1 MVSNDKETL
10 KMKVE
15 QILQKSREN
24 MNNLCKSCPVCN
36 GRACR
41 NTIPGP
47 GAKGSGTVAIRN
59 YDAWKN
65 IHLVM
70 DTICE
75 NTPVSTQ
82 TKLFGHTFR
91 LPVFA
96 GPVGAVSMH
105 YGDAYVD
112 QTYNKVLVKACKDAG
127 IMAFTGDGM
136 DDQIMIGATQN
147 IKENDGIGVP
157 TIKPWAKEMVVE
169 KLKLAKEADAL
180 AIAMDIDAAGLPFL
194 KGFVPPAGRK
204 NVKEL
209 KEIVQ
214 EIDVPFIVKGILSV
228 KGALKA
234 KEAGAAAI
242 VVSNHGGRV
251 LDDTPA
257 TADVLEEIV
266 QAIGKD
272 MTILVDGGIRSGQ
285 DIFKALALGAD
296 GVLIARPFVNM
307 IYGAQE
313 EGVKALVDQLEQ
325 ELIDTMEMCG
335 ASTIQE
341 ITRDMV
347 R

>member
-1 MVSNDKETL
+1 
-10 KMKVE
+10 MKVE

-24 MNNLCKSCPVCN
+24 MNDLCKSCPVCN

-82 TKLFGHTFR
+82 TNLFGHTFR

-266 QAIGKD
+266 QAVGKD

-335 ASTIQE
+335 IYNSGNHTRYGTIM
-341 ITRDMV
+341 RNYNV
-347 R
+347 

>member
-1 MVSNDKETL
+1 
-10 KMKVE
+10 MKVE

-24 MNNLCKSCPVCN
+24 MNDLCKSCPVCN

-112 QTYNKVLVKACKDAG
+112 QTYNKVLVKVCKDAG

-147 IKENDGIGVP
+147 IKENDRIGVP

-266 QAIGKD
+266 QAVGKD

-313 EGVKALVDQLEQ
+313 EGVKAFVDQLEQ

>member
-1 MVSNDKETL
+1 
-10 KMKVE
+10 MKVE

-24 MNNLCKSCPVCN
+24 MNDLCKSCPVCN

-82 TKLFGHTFR
+82 TNLFGHTFR

-169 KLKLAKEADAL
+169 KLKLAKEAGAL

-204 NVKEL
+204 NVEEL

-214 EIDVPFIVKGILSV
+214 EIDVPFIAKGILSV

-234 KEAGAAAI
+234 KEAGASCI

-266 QAIGKD
+266 QAVGKD

-296 GVLIARPFVNM
+296 GVLVARPFVNM

-313 EGVKALVDQLEQ
+313 EGVKSLVDQLEQ

-341 ITRDMV
+341 ITRDMI

>member
-1 MVSNDKETL
+1 
-10 KMKVE
+10 MKVE

-24 MNNLCKSCPVCN
+24 MNDLCKSCPVCN

-82 TKLFGHTFR
+82 TNLFGHTFR

-169 KLKLAKEADAL
+169 KLKLAKEAGAL

-204 NVKEL
+204 NVEEFH
-209 KEIVQ
+209 EI
-214 EIDVPFIVKGILSV
+214 LY
-228 KGALKA
+228 L
-234 KEAGAAAI
+234 
-242 VVSNHGGRV
+242 
-251 LDDTPA
+251 
-257 TADVLEEIV
+257 
-266 QAIGKD
+266 
-272 MTILVDGGIRSGQ
+272 
-285 DIFKALALGAD
+285 IFDYPYKHYTFKYFE
-296 GVLIARPFVNM
+296 V
-307 IYGAQE
+307 
-313 EGVKALVDQLEQ
+313 
-325 ELIDTMEMCG
+325 
-335 ASTIQE
+335 
-341 ITRDMV
+341 
-347 R
+347 

>member
-1 MVSNDKETL
+1 
-10 KMKVE
+10 MKVE

-24 MNNLCKSCPVCN
+24 MNDLCKSCPVCN

-82 TKLFGHTFR
+82 TNLFGHTFR

-214 EIDVPFIVKGILSV
+214 EINVPFIVKGILSV

-234 KEAGAAAI
+234 KEAGASCI

-266 QAIGKD
+266 QAVGKD

-296 GVLIARPFVNM
+296 GVLVARPFVNM

-341 ITRDMV
+341 ITRDMI

>member
-1 MVSNDKETL
+1 
-10 KMKVE
+10 MKVE

-24 MNNLCKSCPVCN
+24 MNDLCKSCPVCN

-70 DTICE
+70 DTIYE

-82 TKLFGHTFR
+82 TNLFGHTFR

-204 NVKEL
+204 NVAEL

-234 KEAGAAAI
+234 KEAGASCI

-266 QAIGKD
+266 QAVGKD

-296 GVLIARPFVNM
+296 GVLVARPFVNM

-341 ITRDMV
+341 ITRDMI

>member
-1 MVSNDKETL
+1 
-10 KMKVE
+10 MKVE

-24 MNNLCKSCPVCN
+24 MNDLCKSCPVCN

-266 QAIGKD
+266 QAVGKD

-285 DIFKALALGAD
+285 DIFKALVLGAD

>member
-1 MVSNDKETL
+1 
-10 KMKVE
+10 MKVE

-24 MNNLCKSCPVCN
+24 MNDLCKSCPVCN

-82 TKLFGHTFR
+82 TNLFGHTFR

-169 KLKLAKEADAL
+169 KLKLAKEAGAL

-204 NVKEL
+204 NVAEL

-234 KEAGAAAI
+234 KEAGASCI

-266 QAIGKD
+266 QAVGKD

-296 GVLIARPFVNM
+296 GVLVARPFVNM

-341 ITRDMV
+341 ITRDMI

>member
-96 GPVGAVSMH
+96 GPIGAVSMH

-112 QTYNKVLVKACKDAG
+112 QTYNKVLIKACKDAG

-266 QAIGKD
+266 QAVGKD

-313 EGVKALVDQLEQ
+313 EGVKTLVDQLEQ

>member
-1 MVSNDKETL
+1 MTYEEIL
-10 KMKVE
+10 K
-15 QILQKSREN
+15 KSREN
-24 MNNLCKSCPVCN
+24 MNDLCKSCPVCN
-36 GRACR
+36 GKACR

-59 YDAWKN
+59 YEAWRN

-75 NTPVSTQ
+75 NKPVSTE
-82 TKLFGHTFR
+82 TTLFGQSFR

-96 GPVGAVSMH
+96 GPVGAVNMH

-112 QTYNKVLVKACKDAG
+112 QSYNAILVKACKETG

-136 DDQIMIGATQN
+136 DSNIMKVATKN
-147 IKENDGIGVP
+147 IKENDGTGVP
-157 TIKPWAKEMVVE
+157 TIKPWTRDMVME
-169 KLKLAKEADAL
+169 KLEMAKEASAL
-180 AIAMDIDAAGLPFL
+180 AVAMDVDTAGLPFL
-194 KGFVPPAGRK
+194 KGFQPPAGRK
-204 NVKEL
+204 SVEEL
-209 KEIVQ
+209 KEIVNACP
-214 EIDVPFIVKGILSV
+214 VPFIVKGIISV

-234 KEAGAAAI
+234 KEAGALAI
-242 VVSNHGGRV
+242 VISNHGGRV

-257 TADVLEEIV
+257 TAEVLEEIV
-266 QAIGKD
+266 QAVGDD
-272 MTILVDGGIRSGQ
+272 MTILVDGGIRTGQ
-285 DIFKALALGAD
+285 DVFKALALGAD

-313 EGVKALVDQLEQ
+313 EGVKAFVDQLEQ

>member
-1 MVSNDKETL
+1 
-10 KMKVE
+10 MKVE

-24 MNNLCKSCPVCN
+24 MNDLCKSCPVCN

-82 TKLFGHTFR
+82 TNLFGHTFR

-157 TIKPWAKEMVVE
+157 TIKPWTKEMVVE
-169 KLKLAKEADAL
+169 KLKLAKEAGAL

-204 NVKEL
+204 NVEEL

-234 KEAGAAAI
+234 KEAGASAI

-266 QAIGKD
+266 QAVGKD

-307 IYGAQE
+307 VYGAQE
-313 EGVKALVDQLEQ
+313 EGVKVLVDQLEQ

-341 ITRDMV
+341 ITRDMI

>member
-1 MVSNDKETL
+1 
-10 KMKVE
+10 MKVE

-136 DDQIMIGATQN
+136 DDQTMIGATQN

-266 QAIGKD
+266 QAVGKD

>member
-1 MVSNDKETL
+1 
-10 KMKVE
+10 MKVE

-24 MNNLCKSCPVCN
+24 MNDLCKSCPVCN

-82 TKLFGHTFR
+82 TNLFGHTFR

-112 QTYNKVLVKACKDAG
+112 QTYNKVLIKACKDAG

-169 KLKLAKEADAL
+169 KLKLAKEAGAL

-214 EIDVPFIVKGILSV
+214 EINVPFIVKGILSV

-234 KEAGAAAI
+234 KEAGASCI

-266 QAIGKD
+266 QAVGKD
-272 MTILVDGGIRSGQ
+272 MTILVDGGIRNGQ

>member
-1 MVSNDKETL
+1 
-10 KMKVE
+10 MKVE

-136 DDQIMIGATQN
+136 DDQTMIGATQN

-157 TIKPWAKEMVVE
+157 TIKPWTKEMVVE

-266 QAIGKD
+266 QAVGKD

>member
-1 MVSNDKETL
+1 
-10 KMKVE
+10 MKVE

-24 MNNLCKSCPVCN
+24 MNDLCKSCPVCN

-82 TKLFGHTFR
+82 TNLFGHTFR

-204 NVKEL
+204 NVEEL

-234 KEAGAAAI
+234 KEAGASCI

-266 QAIGKD
+266 QAVGKD

>member
-1 MVSNDKETL
+1 
-10 KMKVE
+10 MKVE
-15 QILQKSREN
+15 EILQKSREN
-24 MNNLCKSCPVCN
+24 MNDLCKSCPVCN
-36 GRACR
+36 GKACK
-41 NTIPGP
+41 NTMPGP

-59 YDAWKN
+59 FDAWKN

-75 NTPVSTQ
+75 NSPVSTK
-82 TKLFGHTFR
+82 TELFGHTFR

-112 QTYNKVLVKACKDAG
+112 QTYNKVLVKACKEAG
-127 IMAFTGDGM
+127 ILAFTGDGM
-136 DDQIMIGATQN
+136 DDQIMVEATKN
-147 IKENDGIGVP
+147 IKENEGIGIP
-157 TIKPWAKEMVVE
+157 TIKPWTQETVMK
-169 KLKLAKEADAL
+169 KLDLAKKADAL

-204 NVKEL
+204 SVSEL
-209 KEIVQ
+209 KEIVHAAK
-214 EIDVPFIVKGILSV
+214 VPFILKGILSV

-234 KEAGAAAI
+234 KEAGASAI

-251 LDDTPA
+251 LDDTPT
-257 TADVLEEIV
+257 TAEVLEEIV
-266 QAIGKD
+266 QAVGNE
-272 MTILVDGGIRSGQ
+272 MTVLVDGGIRSGQ

-307 IYGAQE
+307 IYGGQE
-313 EGVKALVDQLEQ
+313 EGVKALVDKLEQ
-325 ELIDTMEMCG
+325 ELMDTMEMCG
-335 ASTIQE
+335 AHSILE
-341 ITRDMV
+341 ITRDMI

>member
-1 MVSNDKETL
+1 
-10 KMKVE
+10 MKVE

-24 MNNLCKSCPVCN
+24 MNDLCKSCPVCN

-82 TKLFGHTFR
+82 TDLFGHTFR

-157 TIKPWAKEMVVE
+157 TIKPWTKEMVVE

-204 NVKEL
+204 NVEEL

-234 KEAGAAAI
+234 KEAGASCI

-266 QAIGKD
+266 QAVGKD

>member
-1 MVSNDKETL
+1 
-10 KMKVE
+10 MKVE

-24 MNNLCKSCPVCN
+24 MNDLCKSCPVCN

-112 QTYNKVLVKACKDAG
+112 QTYNKVLVKVCKDAG

-266 QAIGKD
+266 QAVGKD

-313 EGVKALVDQLEQ
+313 EGVKAFVDQLEQ

>member
-1 MVSNDKETL
+1 
-10 KMKVE
+10 MKVE

-65 IHLVM
+65 IYLVM

-82 TKLFGHTFR
+82 MELFGHTFR

-214 EIDVPFIVKGILSV
+214 EINVPFIVKGILSV

-266 QAIGKD
+266 QAVGKD

-313 EGVKALVDQLEQ
+313 EGVKAFVDQLEQ

>member
-1 MVSNDKETL
+1 
-10 KMKVE
+10 MKVE

-24 MNNLCKSCPVCN
+24 MNDLCKSCPVCN

-75 NTPVSTQ
+75 NTPASTQ
-82 TKLFGHTFR
+82 TNLFGHTFR

-266 QAIGKD
+266 QAVGKD

-313 EGVKALVDQLEQ
+313 EGVKAFVDQLEQ

>member
-1 MVSNDKETL
+1 
-10 KMKVE
+10 MKVE

-24 MNNLCKSCPVCN
+24 MNDLCKSCPVCN
-36 GRACR
+36 GKACR

-82 TKLFGHTFR
+82 TNLFGHTFR

-157 TIKPWAKEMVVE
+157 TIKPWTKEMVVE
-169 KLKLAKEADAL
+169 KLKLAKEAGAL

-204 NVKEL
+204 NVEEL

-234 KEAGAAAI
+234 KEAGASAI

-266 QAIGKD
+266 QAVGKD

-313 EGVKALVDQLEQ
+313 EGVKVLVDQLEQ

-341 ITRDMV
+341 ITRDMI

>member
-1 MVSNDKETL
+1 
-10 KMKVE
+10 MKVE

-24 MNNLCKSCPVCN
+24 MNDLCKSCPVCN
-36 GRACR
+36 GKACR

-82 TKLFGHTFR
+82 TNLFGHTFR

-112 QTYNKVLVKACKDAG
+112 QTYNKVLIKACKDAG
-127 IMAFTGDGM
+127 IMAFTGDGT

-169 KLKLAKEADAL
+169 KLKLAKEAGAL

-204 NVKEL
+204 NVEEL

-214 EIDVPFIVKGILSV
+214 EIDVPFIAKGILSV

-234 KEAGAAAI
+234 KEAGASCI

-266 QAIGKD
+266 QAVGKD

>member
-1 MVSNDKETL
+1 
-10 KMKVE
+10 MKVE

-24 MNNLCKSCPVCN
+24 MNDLCKSCPVCN

-266 QAIGKD
+266 QAVGKD

>member
-1 MVSNDKETL
+1 
-10 KMKVE
+10 MKVE

-24 MNNLCKSCPVCN
+24 MNDLCKSCPVCN

-112 QTYNKVLVKACKDAG
+112 QTYNKVLIKACKDAG

-266 QAIGKD
+266 QAVGKD

>member
-1 MVSNDKETL
+1 
-10 KMKVE
+10 MKVE

-169 KLKLAKEADAL
+169 KLKLAKDAGAL
-180 AIAMDIDAAGLPFL
+180 AIAMDVDAAGLPFL

-266 QAIGKD
+266 QAVGKD

>member
-1 MVSNDKETL
+1 
-10 KMKVE
+10 MKVE

-136 DDQIMIGATQN
+136 DDQTMIGATQN

-157 TIKPWAKEMVVE
+157 TIKPWTKEMVVE

-180 AIAMDIDAAGLPFL
+180 AIAMDVDAAGLPFL

-266 QAIGKD
+266 QAVGKD

>member
-1 MVSNDKETL
+1 
-10 KMKVE
+10 MKVE

-24 MNNLCKSCPVCN
+24 MNDLCKSCPVCN

-82 TKLFGHTFR
+82 TNLFGHTFR

-112 QTYNKVLVKACKDAG
+112 QNYNKVLVKACKDAG

-157 TIKPWAKEMVVE
+157 TIKPWTKEMVVE
-169 KLKLAKEADAL
+169 KLKLAKEAGAL

-194 KGFVPPAGRK
+194 KGFVPPAGRN
-204 NVKEL
+204 NVEEL

-234 KEAGAAAI
+234 KEAGASCI

-266 QAIGKD
+266 QAVGKD

>member
-1 MVSNDKETL
+1 
-10 KMKVE
+10 MKVE

-24 MNNLCKSCPVCN
+24 MNDLCKSCPVCN

-82 TKLFGHTFR
+82 TNLFGHTFR

-234 KEAGAAAI
+234 KEAGASCI
-242 VVSNHGGRV
+242 IVSNHGGRV

-266 QAIGKD
+266 QAVGKD

-313 EGVKALVDQLEQ
+313 EGVKTLVDQLEQ

-341 ITRDMV
+341 ITRDMI

>member
-82 TKLFGHTFR
+82 TNLFGHTFR

-169 KLKLAKEADAL
+169 KLKLAKDAGAL

-266 QAIGKD
+266 QAVGKD

>member
-1 MVSNDKETL
+1 
-10 KMKVE
+10 MKVE

-24 MNNLCKSCPVCN
+24 MNDLCKSCPVCN

-82 TKLFGHTFR
+82 TNLFGHTFP

-234 KEAGAAAI
+234 KEAGASCI

-266 QAIGKD
+266 QAVGKD

>member
-1 MVSNDKETL
+1 
-10 KMKVE
+10 MKVE

-24 MNNLCKSCPVCN
+24 MSDLCKSCPVCN

-112 QTYNKVLVKACKDAG
+112 QTYNKALVKACKDAG

-169 KLKLAKEADAL
+169 KLKLAKEAGAL

-204 NVKEL
+204 NVEEL

-234 KEAGAAAI
+234 KEAGASCI

-266 QAIGKD
+266 QAVGKD

-341 ITRDMV
+341 ITRDMI

>member
-1 MVSNDKETL
+1 
-10 KMKVE
+10 MKVE

-24 MNNLCKSCPVCN
+24 MNDLCKSCPVCN
-36 GRACR
+36 GKACR

-59 YDAWKN
+59 YDAWEN

-82 TKLFGHTFR
+82 TNLFGHTFR

-204 NVKEL
+204 NVAEL

-234 KEAGAAAI
+234 KEAGASCI

-266 QAIGKD
+266 QAVGKD

-296 GVLIARPFVNM
+296 GVLVARPFVNM

-341 ITRDMV
+341 ITRDMI

>member
-1 MVSNDKETL
+1 
-10 KMKVE
+10 MKVE

-112 QTYNKVLVKACKDAG
+112 QTYNKVLIKACKDAG

-234 KEAGAAAI
+234 KEAGASCI

-266 QAIGKD
+266 QAVGKD

-307 IYGAQE
+307 IHGAQE

>member
-1 MVSNDKETL
+1 
-10 KMKVE
+10 MKVE

-24 MNNLCKSCPVCN
+24 MSDLCKSCPVCN

-112 QTYNKVLVKACKDAG
+112 QTYNKVLIKACKDAG

-157 TIKPWAKEMVVE
+157 TIKPWAKEIVVE
-169 KLKLAKEADAL
+169 KLKLAKEAGAL

-204 NVKEL
+204 NVEEL

-234 KEAGAAAI
+234 KEAGASAI

-266 QAIGKD
+266 QAVGKD

-325 ELIDTMEMCG
+325 ELIDTMEICG

-341 ITRDMV
+341 ITRDMI

>member
-1 MVSNDKETL
+1 
-10 KMKVE
+10 MKVE

-24 MNNLCKSCPVCN
+24 MNDLCKSCPVCN
-36 GRACR
+36 GKACR

-82 TKLFGHTFR
+82 TNLFGHTFR

-112 QTYNKVLVKACKDAG
+112 QTYNKVLIKACKDAG

-169 KLKLAKEADAL
+169 KLKLAKEAGAL

-204 NVKEL
+204 NVEEL

-234 KEAGAAAI
+234 KEAGASCI

-266 QAIGKD
+266 QAVGKD

>member
-1 MVSNDKETL
+1 
-10 KMKVE
+10 MKVE

-24 MNNLCKSCPVCN
+24 MNDLCKSCPVCN

-82 TKLFGHTFR
+82 TNLFGHTFR

-266 QAIGKD
+266 QAVGKD

-335 ASTIQE
+335 ASKIQE

>member
-1 MVSNDKETL
+1 MTYEEIL
-10 KMKVE
+10 K
-15 QILQKSREN
+15 KSREN
-24 MNNLCKSCPVCN
+24 MNDLCKSCPVCN
-36 GRACR
+36 GKACR

-59 YDAWKN
+59 YEAWRN

-75 NTPVSTQ
+75 NKPVSTE
-82 TKLFGHTFR
+82 TTLFGQSFR

-96 GPVGAVSMH
+96 GPVGAVNMH

-112 QTYNKVLVKACKDAG
+112 QSYNAILVKACKETG

-136 DDQIMIGATQN
+136 DSNIMKVATKN
-147 IKENDGIGVP
+147 IKENDGTGVP
-157 TIKPWAKEMVVE
+157 TIKPWTRDMVME
-169 KLKLAKEADAL
+169 KLEMAKEASAL
-180 AIAMDIDAAGLPFL
+180 AVAMDVDAAGLPFL
-194 KGFVPPAGRK
+194 KGFQPPAGRK
-204 NVKEL
+204 SVEEL
-209 KEIVQ
+209 KEIVNACP
-214 EIDVPFIVKGILSV
+214 VPFIVKGIISV

-234 KEAGAAAI
+234 KEAGASCI

-266 QAIGKD
+266 QAVGKD

>member
-214 EIDVPFIVKGILSV
+214 EIDVPFIVKGIMSV

-266 QAIGKD
+266 QAVGKD